1 MQLLSTFKV
10 LLSTFAMGFLMASA
24 AQAADQG
31 TAAEAEAMTKRA
43 VAYLK
48 VNGPEKSAEEFT
60 NGKSFK
66 DRDLYIAYYDLGG
79 KVLGHGANAKLVGK
93 DLMGLKDPDGKLLI
107 QMLCDLAKTK
117 GKGWSESYKFRNPTT
132 EKIAE
137 KVMYLERVGDT
148 WVGVGV
154 YK

>member
-10 LLSTFAMGFLMASA
+10 LLSTFAMGLLMAGA
-24 AQAADQG
+24 VQAADQG

-48 VNGPEKSAEEFT
+48 ANGPEKAVEEFT

-66 DRDLYIAYYDLGG
+66 DRDMYISYYDLSG

-93 DLMGLKDPDGKLLI
+93 DLTMLKDPDGKLFI

-137 KVMYLERVGDT
+137 KVMYLERVGDS